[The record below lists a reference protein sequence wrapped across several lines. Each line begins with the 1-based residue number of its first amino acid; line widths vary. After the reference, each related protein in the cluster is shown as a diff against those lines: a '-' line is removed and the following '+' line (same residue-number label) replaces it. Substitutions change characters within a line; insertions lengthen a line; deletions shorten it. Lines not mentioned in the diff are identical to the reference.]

1 MKNVKIV
8 SFCLLL
14 FVFSITLAQKQNN
27 TPGSDF
33 FIDVPTFI
41 DISKDSVIPVTVYVH
56 ESECTN
62 CSNDLNYID
71 IRLKSY
77 AQSGFDAPIV
87 FDTLSVQAYLS
98 LFSAYSLQDANWDSQ
113 SFLDSKPYNDGEHTI
128 LFTADTNWWIPDI
141 PVVHITQHYFYFNFN
156 IPYSVWSYYLDSDS
170 VIDMHVYASIDNDT
184 DEEFWFRVFI
194 KKNPIIKL
202 PNWYR
207 GDTHLHAV
215 CTQNNAENGLPLE
228 ATKVAAKYLGLDW
241 ITITDHSCDF
251 DNYGQSMVQNWQ
263 NLGGKIYSLNLSDN
277 SFIFIRG
284 IEASVKNS
292 QGKVVHTL
300 VYPNPLYPFSL
311 PYIFDGGGD
320 MSSTNVTVNMMLDSL
335 RKYHGFCYAAHPF
348 AEGDALSAIVNG
360 SVWNL
365 GDSLSPI
372 NGQPALS
379 EGTVI
384 WNDLNYPSDIYA
396 EADSEV
402 FKTPIMGLQNLNLS
416 NMLTCTDAERD
427 PWNVAKNAEPFGFY
441 DMPESDY
448 MHTHFRYTQNQEAYS
463 FLVRKGLR
471 LKNQNNAIQHWKLF
485 LSAGSDAHG
494 SFNYSTTDYF
504 YGGLNG
510 AMEENHPGALATYV
524 YTQSGMGANGKNVL
538 QALKDGHCLLSEG
551 PVVNILLT
559 SPNGTAIVGDDIE
572 IWDNN
577 LNNTVLH
584 VQGFTNRYYG
594 QSQQLMLYLYTEDS
608 VYEYVPTAFNS
619 SWTITLADLFQN
631 LGISSPYDKYFAVRA
646 EYYTSKDYTP
656 YESLIYRRNY
666 KRFLSATNPIW
677 FKVHSMNDIADHFR
691 NTEIKVI
698 PNPAKNNCKVYGLN
712 EHIRNVILIDML
724 GKSYTVPFSTHSNY
738 IEVDLTMK
746 LEGIYLL
753 SIETDKLCYRTK
765 LVVE

>member
-1 MKNVKIV
+1 MKIV
-8 SFCLLL
+8 YL
-14 FVFSITLAQKQNN
+14 FLFLTTFFTTYAQKQNN

-33 FIDVPTFI
+33 FIDIPTFI

-77 AQSGFDAPIV
+77 AQSYFDAPIV
-87 FDTLSVQAYLS
+87 FDTLSAQAYLS
-98 LFSAYSLQDANWDSQ
+98 LFSAYSLQNTNWDSQ
-113 SFLDSKPYNDGEHTI
+113 SFLDSKPYNDAEHTI
-128 LFTADTNWWIPDI
+128 LFTADTNWWIPVI

-184 DEEFWFRVFI
+184 DEEFWFRVFV
-194 KKNPIIKL
+194 KKNAVIKL
-202 PNWYR
+202 PNWTR
-207 GDTHLHAV
+207 GDTHIHAV

-251 DNYGQSMVQNWQ
+251 DNYGQSMAQNWQ
-263 NLGGKIYSLNLSDN
+263 NLGGKVYSLNLSGN

-335 RKYHGFCYAAHPF
+335 RKYQGFCYAAHPF

-360 SVWNL
+360 SVWNI
-365 GDSLSPI
+365 GDSLSPT
-372 NGQPALS
+372 NGQSALS
-379 EGTVI
+379 EGTVV
-384 WNDLNYPSDIYA
+384 WNNLAFPSDIYS
-396 EADSEV
+396 EGDSEV

-416 NMLTCTDAERD
+416 NMLTCTDSERD

-441 DMPESDY
+441 DMPESNY
-448 MHTHFRYTQNQEAYS
+448 MHTHYRYTQNQEAYS
-463 FLVRKGLR
+463 FLVRRGLR

-485 LSAGSDAHG
+485 LAAGSDAHG

-524 YTQSGMGANGKNVL
+524 YTPNGMGYQGTNVL
-538 QALKDGHCLLSEG
+538 KALKDGHCLLSEG
-551 PVVNILLT
+551 PVVTMYLT
-559 SPNGTAIVGDDIE
+559 SPSGTAIVGDDIE
-572 IWDNN
+572 IWNNN
-577 LNNTVLH
+577 LSATMLH
-584 VQGFTNRYYG
+584 VQGFTNRYLG
-594 QSQQLMLYLYTEDS
+594 QPEQLILYLYTSDS
-608 VYEYVPTAFNS
+608 VYEYVPMVVNAS
-619 SWTITLADLFQN
+619 CDITLADLFQA
-631 LGISSPYDKYFAVRA
+631 LGISLPYDKFFAVRA
-646 EYYTSKDYTP
+646 EFYTSKDYTP
-656 YESLIYRRNY
+656 YESLIYRRTH

-677 FKVHSMNDIADHFR
+677 FKVHFTNDVADHFR
-691 NTEIKVI
+691 NTEIKVV
-698 PNPAKNNCKVYGLN
+698 PNPAKNKCKVYGVN
-712 EHIRNVILIDML
+712 ENIRSVKMIDMFGNQSML
-724 GKSYTVPFSTHSNY
+724 NYSSNSDY
-738 IEVDLTMK
+738 VEVDLTSNQSGM
-746 LEGIYLL
+746 YLL
-753 SIETDKLCYRTK
+753 TIETDNTCYRTK
-765 LVVE
+765 LIIQ